1 MKIETF
7 ELERFQSLWENTV
20 KYNLTDSGVHPFSI
34 NELLNKDEIE
44 KLLSLTI
51 GYGQTNGSIELR
63 DTISKL
69 YHEADIDNILVTNGT
84 AEANF
89 ISMWTMIEP
98 GDEIL
103 IMLPNYLQIW
113 GIVRSFGAKVK
124 PYHLKEE
131 HDWKP
136 DFDEINQLVS
146 SKTKMIVICNP
157 NNPTGAVLSD
167 EDMKEF
173 INIAEKND
181 TWIFTDEIYRG
192 SELNGKETESFWN
205 SYDKVIVTCGLAKS
219 YALQGLRIGWM
230 TGPKKIIEKGWA
242 YHDYTT
248 IASNII
254 SNYIAALAL
263 KPELRQKIL
272 NRNRS
277 WLNENLAYLTDWLKS
292 HKDLFKLTPPKAGGM
307 AFIHYNMNINSTDLA
322 NKLREEKSVL
332 IVPGDQ
338 FGMDHFIRLGIG
350 TEKECFLSGL
360 DLMEETLKEIL

>member
-1 MKIETF
+1 
-7 ELERFQSLWENTV
+7 
-20 KYNLTDSGVHPFSI
+20 
-34 NELLNKDEIE
+34 
-44 KLLSLTI
+44 
-51 GYGQTNGSIELR
+51 
-63 DTISKL
+63 
-69 YHEADIDNILVTNGT
+69 
-84 AEANF
+84 
-89 ISMWTMIEP
+89 MWTMIEP
-98 GDEIL
+98 EDEIL

-113 GIVRSFGAKVK
+113 GIARSFGAKVK

-131 HDWKP
+131 LDWKP

-146 SKTKMIVICNP
+146 SRTKMIVICNPNNPTGAVTKMIVICNP

-167 EDMKEF
+167 EDMKAF

-181 TWIFTDEIYRG
+181 TWIFTDEVYRG

-230 TGPKKIIEKGWA
+230 TGPKNIVEKGWA

-263 KPELRQKIL
+263 KPKLRQKIL

-277 WLNENLAYLTDWLKS
+277 RLNENLAYLTDWLKI
-292 HKDLFKLTPPKAGGM
+292 HKDLFTLTPPKAGGM
-307 AFIHYNMNINSTDLA
+307 AFIRYNMKINSTDLA

-332 IVPGDQ
+332 VVPGDQ

-350 TEKECFLSGL
+350 AEKECFLSGL
-360 DLMEETLKEIL
+360 DLMEETIKEIV

>member
-20 KYNLTDSGVHPFSI
+20 KYNLTDSGVHPFMI
-34 NELLNKDEIE
+34 NELLGKDEIE

-69 YHEADIDNILVTNGT
+69 YHKADIDNILVTNGT

-98 GDEIL
+98 EDEIL

-113 GIVRSFGAKVK
+113 GIARSFGAKVK

-131 HDWKP
+131 LDWRP

-146 SKTKMIVICNP
+146 SRTKMIVICNP

-181 TWIFTDEIYRG
+181 TWILADEIYRG

-230 TGPKKIIEKGWA
+230 TGPKKNIEKGWA
-242 YHDYTT
+242 YHDY
-248 IASNII
+248 
-254 SNYIAALAL
+254 
-263 KPELRQKIL
+263 Q
-272 NRNRS
+272 
-277 WLNENLAYLTDWLKS
+277 
-292 HKDLFKLTPPKAGGM
+292 
-307 AFIHYNMNINSTDLA
+307 
-322 NKLREEKSVL
+322 
-332 IVPGDQ
+332 
-338 FGMDHFIRLGIG
+338 
-350 TEKECFLSGL
+350 
-360 DLMEETLKEIL
+360 

>member
-34 NELLNKDEIE
+34 NELLGKDEIK
-44 KLLSLTI
+44 KLLYLRI

-69 YHEADIDNILVTNGT
+69 YHKADIDNILVTNGT

-89 ISMWTMIEP
+89 ISMWAMIEP

-113 GIVRSFGAKVK
+113 GIARSFGAKVK

-131 HDWKP
+131 LDWRP
-136 DFDEINQLVS
+136 DFAEINQLVTP
-146 SKTKMIVICNP
+146 KTKMIVICNP
-157 NNPTGAVLSD
+157 NNPTGAVLSN

-181 TWIFTDEIYRG
+181 AWIFTDEIYRG

-205 SYDKVIVTCGLAKS
+205 SYDKVIVTWGLAKS
-219 YALQGLRIGWM
+219 YALQGLRIGWI

-277 WLNENLAYLTDWLKS
+277 RLNENFAYLKDWLKS
-292 HKDLFKLTPPKAGGM
+292 HEDLFSLTPPKAGGM
-307 AFIHYNMNINSTDLA
+307 AFIRYNMNINSTDLA

-332 IVPGDQ
+332 IIPGDQ

-350 TEKECFLSGL
+350 AERNAFYPDWILWKKS
-360 DLMEETLKEIL
+360 LKK